1 MRDFRAPIPNR
12 GPMILYRITLAV
24 AVTVCL
30 VLAVS
35 ASAKEPRSASVKRE
49 FHLTHPCP
57 ATWRTSVACPGYDH
71 IVPARLR
78 RAGRTFKHAVAD
90 DPRREGKG

>member
-1 MRDFRAPIPNR
+1 MPVRDFRERIPDG

-49 FHLTHPCP
+49 FQPTHPYPSTGLRSDVC
-57 ATWRTSVACPGYDH
+57 AGYIKDH
-71 IVPARLR
+71 IVPLACGGPDAPSNL
-78 RAGRTFKHAVAD
+78 
-90 DPRREGKG
+90 